1 MGENIKNLLQK
12 ELFFLPLFLGLTVQG
27 QFHHGIELGANMT
40 SADFNIGESIEQGSS
55 FGYLIG
61 YVAERDFSEDFYLRF
76 GVNYNRREIKAE
88 GRIGFETADEKW
100 GVDLI
105 EIPVNLGYY
114 LNLNNRNFQFYIDAG
129 LNIGFNSKAY
139 VKNDEETIR
148 LDVGGESGINR
159 MSFGAN
165 LGGGLLIKKKLKFRL
180 NYYYGLNSIA
190 TTDGDTWKNKTL
202 ALSVNYFLKEKLDD

>member
-1 MGENIKNLLQK
+1 
-12 ELFFLPLFLGLTVQG
+12 
-27 QFHHGIELGANMT
+27 MT
-40 SADFNIGESIEQGSS
+40 QADFSFGESTENGAS

-61 YVAERDFSEDFYLRF
+61 YVAERDFSEDLYLRF

-88 GRIGFETADEKW
+88 GRIGFEAAEEKW

-114 LNLNNRNFQFYIDAG
+114 LNLNNRNFQFFIDAG

-139 VKNDEETIR
+139 VKNEEETIR
-148 LDVGGESGINR
+148 LDIGGDTGVNR

-165 LGGGLLIKKKLKFRL
+165 IGGGLLIKKKLKFRL
-180 NYYYGLNSIA
+180 NYYHGLNNIA
-190 TTDGDTWKNKTL
+190 TTEGDNWKNRTL